1 MSHYERL
8 ARNPMT
14 YDFGFDNGESEELI
28 ILGWLNYL
36 EHSFDLVMIMEHFDE
51 SLILLKVPTYVIL
64 HKQTTKIHAFCSGFD
79 VLGYE
84 RDYISEAKCTARNH
98 VQNTWRKLCQ

>member
-1 MSHYERL
+1 MIYESYNMILTVFRQINIRISGFNMSHYERL

-28 ILGWLNYL
+28 ILGWINYL

-51 SLILLKVPTYVIL
+51 SLILLKV
-64 HKQTTKIHAFCSGFD
+64 
-79 VLGYE
+79 
-84 RDYISEAKCTARNH
+84 
-98 VQNTWRKLCQ
+98 

>member
-36 EHSFDLVMIMEHFDE
+36 EHSFDLVMIMEHFEE
-51 SLILLKVPTYVIL
+51 SLILLKVLTHAKIFQTHHWPNSTVNNLPQPYQIL
-64 HKQTTKIHAFCSGFD
+64 LKHPRVHPNLPVFPSLTHI
-79 VLGYE
+79 
-84 RDYISEAKCTARNH
+84 
-98 VQNTWRKLCQ
+98 

>member
-14 YDFGFDNGESEELI
+14 YDFGFDNDESEELI
-28 ILGWLNYL
+28 ILGWINYL

-51 SLILLKVPTYVIL
+51 SLILLKV
-64 HKQTTKIHAFCSGFD
+64 
-79 VLGYE
+79 
-84 RDYISEAKCTARNH
+84 
-98 VQNTWRKLCQ
+98 

>member
-51 SLILLKVPTYVIL
+51 SLILLKVSNISDLKYSGLLKIRTFMFSSKGLVLKIRTYDLADMKIFKIL
-64 HKQTTKIHAFCSGFD
+64 GA
-79 VLGYE
+79 
-84 RDYISEAKCTARNH
+84 EA
-98 VQNTWRKLCQ
+98 